1 MPISVATALPPPPGP
16 RAVVHALA
24 VRASGDGA
32 DDGAQ
37 TEQGHGE
44 RALLHRQ
51 ALLRVQVVHE
61 VRVEHA
67 PGNGARQTLRQNQRV
82 ARDPELPSELRQV
95 DLRGV
100 RERNGGGG
108 GALIALIARVAR

>member
-1 MPISVATALPPPPGP
+1 M
-16 RAVVHALA
+16 A
-24 VRASGDGA
+24 VRAAGDGA
-32 DDGAQ
+32 DDGTQ

-51 ALLRVQVVHE
+51 TLLRVQVVHE

-67 PGNGARQTLRQNQRV
+67 PGNGARQTLRQDQRV

-108 GALIALIARVAR
+108 GALIARIAIIAR